1 MQVKKFEAR
10 TMKEALEMVKTQ
22 LGPDA
27 IILSARD
34 NNKSY
39 GLVGQGS
46 VEITAAISDE
56 SLKRRQFAENR
67 MPANAREQF
76 SKSPARMQKSI
87 IEQFVQNHSQN
98 LSPKNNT
105 TNSATTTKRYAD
117 IIDDESA
124 HESAAQIRIKEAAQR
139 AWETMND
146 DVPSSGQNS
155 ADRNTT
161 SRSTSAFASPFKAL
175 RNSLSFDKDE
185 TPTGEVTQLKEE
197 IIHLKSMIQK
207 FQAVATN
214 QTLSAQ
220 QSTNTANPYGIK
232 EDFKEIYERLLN
244 ENVQV
249 EEAVDLVLGIQ
260 KSLPLHKHKN
270 KNLIEGM
277 VAKSLL
283 EKSLVSN
290 HTNENQFHYFVGPSG
305 AGKTTTMVKMASL
318 KSISEGKKV
327 AFISTDIYKVGA
339 TDQLKTFAQILNVP
353 FAIVRNLQDW
363 YKLEPYFKDIDH
375 VFVDTPGFSSKN
387 PEEQSTVHSLINQH
401 RASQSVHLVVNAWT
415 RFEEMMSLYQKL
427 SNIKIDDFIVN
438 HLDQALSYGN
448 IFSISQRTQKPI
460 HSFGLGTRLPEDYE
474 YATKERLLDLIFK
487 ITQNQ
492 QSKKEIGL

>member
-46 VEITAAISDE
+46 VEITAAISEE
-56 SLKRRQFAENR
+56 SLRRRQFVENR
-67 MPANAREQF
+67 LPVNAREKFAQ
-76 SKSPARMQKSI
+76 SNARTQKTI
-87 IEQFVQNHSQN
+87 IEQFVQNHSASKPAVKVN
-98 LSPKNNT
+98 
-105 TNSATTTKRYAD
+105 TTKRYAD
-117 IIDDESA
+117 IVDDDSA
-124 HESAAQIRIKEAAQR
+124 HESVAQARIKEAAQR
-139 AWETMND
+139 AWETMLD
-146 DVPSSGQNS
+146 EPTLSAPTESLATVGTRESSK
-155 ADRNTT
+155 
-161 SRSTSAFASPFKAL
+161 SAFASPFKAL

-185 TPTGEVTQLKEE
+185 TPKAEVTQMKEE
-197 IIHLKSMIQK
+197 ILHLKGMIQK
-207 FQAVATN
+207 FQSTASN
-214 QTLSAQ
+214 QHLNQNQNAFLS
-220 QSTNTANPYGIK
+220 NPYGIK
-232 EDFKEIYERLLN
+232 EDFKEVYERLLA

-270 KNLIEGM
+270 KNLIEGL

-283 EKSLVSN
+283 EKTNVCQ
-290 HTNENQFHYFVGPSG
+290 HTNENQFHFFVGPSG

-318 KSISEGKKV
+318 KAISEGRKI
-327 AFISTDIYKVGA
+327 AFISTDIFKVGA

-353 FAIVRNLQDW
+353 FAIVRNLEDW

-387 PEEQSTVHSLINQH
+387 PEEQSTVHSLINQK
-401 RASQSVHLVVNAWT
+401 RSSQTVHLVLNAWT
-415 RFEEMMSLYQKL
+415 RFEEMISLYQKL
-427 SNIKIDDFIVN
+427 NSIQVDDFIVN

-448 IFSISQRTQKPI
+448 IFSLSQRTQKPI
-460 HSFGLGTRLPEDYE
+460 HSFGLGTRLPDDYE

-487 ITQNQ
+487 ITLNQ
-492 QSKKEIGL
+492 QKKELGL